1 MRKLRTIEDFFVDR
15 IKEVDSIFDSYSTL
29 YSIYGGLLRQGTN
42 ADAAYRSM
50 KKSADTRE
58 KEIANMLYKQG
69 FVIMVGAAESL
80 LKDVFKSLLIEDF
93 AKIIKS
99 SNINF
104 SAGEVQKVLVECEE
118 SGLDSPKHIAA
129 QFGRHMYSKLQS
141 TKDPERKIN
150 FQNVN
155 QMEGIFDAYFGI
167 NISNDDLLS
176 SIHRHWQV
184 RHLIAHN
191 DSVIDENFV
200 NNVRKV
206 QLLKTGEKVGKK
218 VSVVKQDYMQARN
231 DFIDLFTIL
240 TNSIQLNSLNSRYVR
255 PHPDTAKVS

>member
-1 MRKLRTIEDFFVDR
+1 MKKLRTIEDFFVDR

-29 YSIYGGLLRQGTN
+29 YKIYGGLLKQGTN

-50 KKSADTRE
+50 KNSADTKE
-58 KEIANMLYKQG
+58 KEISNMLYKQG

-80 LKDVFKSLLIEDF
+80 LKDIFKSLLIEDF

-99 SNINF
+99 SNISF
-104 SAGEVQKVLVECEE
+104 SAEEVQEILVESEE

-150 FQNVN
+150 FQNVK
-155 QMEGIFDAYFGI
+155 QMEGVFDAYFGI
-167 NISNDDLLS
+167 NINNDELLS
-176 SIHRHWQV
+176 RVHRHWQV
-184 RHLIAHN
+184 RHIIAHN
-191 DSVIDENFV
+191 DSVIDDNFV
-200 NNVRKV
+200 NNVKRV
-206 QLLKTGEKVGKK
+206 HLLVSGEKAGLRIH
-218 VSVVKQDYMQARN
+218 VVKEDYIQARN

-240 TNSIQLNSLNSRYVR
+240 TNAIQLNDLDSRYVKLIK
-255 PHPDTAKVS
+255 PDD